1 MDTYSESVEK
11 ATDLIEATT
20 SRLSN
25 GEKLEAARAHAAVA
39 QAEAIAAVACAIERS
54 AGFRSTGRDTPH
66 PSSARRTPPLPSSPY
81 ARLQGDLP
89 VATRGP

>member
-54 AGFRSTGRDTPH
+54 AG
-66 PSSARRTPPLPSSPY
+66 SSGNEQSGWIQEHGT
-81 ARLQGDLP
+81 
-89 VATRGP
+89 